1 MGRNVIVLIAE
12 IVLEVLFSEWN
23 QILIQNVSVQ
33 HPSYILVKG
42 DQVRSTTMM
51 KCSPNM
57 DGASSTCLIEHY
69 IIIGQCFFT
78 QPPHPNS
85 AIDAIEQET
94 RLIAK
99 HNMTPVMDSEATVLS
114 GKCRRSPLW
123 QAVSLGLLTSL
134 LVRQPLPRKLRLMV
148 TLLTGLSKSFCHS
161 PLSDDADIR
170 RPSRTVP
177 KSRRSW
183 RA

>member
-1 MGRNVIVLIAE
+1 
-12 IVLEVLFSEWN
+12 
-23 QILIQNVSVQ
+23 
-33 HPSYILVKG
+33 
-42 DQVRSTTMM
+42 
-51 KCSPNM
+51 M

-69 IIIGQCFFT
+69 TIIGQCFFT

-99 HNMTPVMDSEATVLS
+99 HNMTPVMDSEATVLP

-134 LVRQPLPRKLRLMV
+134 LVRQPLPRKL
-148 TLLTGLSKSFCHS
+148 
-161 PLSDDADIR
+161 
-170 RPSRTVP
+170 
-177 KSRRSW
+177 
-183 RA
+183 